1 MYCPPS
7 PFPLPQW
14 GLDPF
19 DRFAIEPCGDDR
31 KAVGRVEGCVGLARR
46 KPSLTRS
53 WVRGM
58 AAQPAPASDCRALVE
73 AGRAVIACRLAP
85 DGDDARHRRAAVAGG
100 GKGVD
105 GRRLA
110 DGERLDAA
118 VAQIAHPAAQG
129 PAPRLALG
137 PEAKADGLHAAGDA
151 EAGGGDGHAPPK
163 RTRGCPGPR
172 RRRRP
177 ACRRRS
183 CPSPPPPPPPPPPPS
198 PPPPPP

>member
-1 MYCPPS
+1 MYCS
-7 PFPLPQW
+7 LFPLPQW

-19 DRFAIEPCGDDR
+19 DRFAIEPCGADR
-31 KAVGRVEGCVGLARR
+31 KAVGQVEGCVGLARR

-85 DGDDARHRRAAVAGG
+85 DGDDARHRRA
-100 GKGVD
+100 
-105 GRRLA
+105 

-137 PEAKADGLHAAGDA
+137 PEAKADGLHAAGDD
-151 EAGGGDGHAPPK
+151 EAGGGDGHGPL
-163 RTRGCPGPR
+163 RRIRG
-172 RRRRP
+172 
-177 ACRRRS
+177 
-183 CPSPPPPPPPPPPPS
+183 
-198 PPPPPP
+198 